1 MKTFEDWL
9 QGKMLGSME
18 KEFARDAW
26 NAAIEALEGDGVLV
40 RLERVEGYEDV
51 HPDLVAE
58 DAINWPDYEVLSK

>member
-1 MKTFEDWL
+1 MTTFEDWL
-9 QGKMLGSME
+9 AQQCPAETVTLR
-18 KEFARDAW
+18 AAW
-26 NAAIEALEGDGVLV
+26 DAAIKSIEGNGVLV

>member
-1 MKTFEDWL
+1 MTTFENWL
-9 QGKMLGSME
+9 AQQGPAETVTLR
-18 KEFARDAW
+18 AAWDAGQ
-26 NAAIEALEGDGVLV
+26 AALEGNGVLV